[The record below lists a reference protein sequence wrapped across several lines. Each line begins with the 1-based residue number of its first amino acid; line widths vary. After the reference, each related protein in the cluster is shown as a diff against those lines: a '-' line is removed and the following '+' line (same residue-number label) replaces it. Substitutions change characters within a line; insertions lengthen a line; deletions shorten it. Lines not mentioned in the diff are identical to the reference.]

1 MQPVV
6 ASLLVGVVGCLWWR
20 FRGSGGAGRSSLTS
34 GQQTCR
40 ACPRTRAI
48 ATATASLPSTR
59 ENANFSPLQLWAVH
73 ASESAQRRASRR
85 LAIDVIAPAA
95 ARRAGGSR
103 LCGDED
109 PLKDLLELK
118 RICAQTGGGADDL
131 RNAVNA
137 MDQVSKK
144 LLDAIG
150 LVLSH
155 LSHMHLR
162 RPLRMAGLLAAF
174 VDSCCATTPRL

>member
-1 MQPVV
+1 MPVV
-6 ASLLVGVVGCLWWR
+6 AVPRQRRRGQELPH
-20 FRGSGGAGRSSLTS
+20 FRSADLPGLPAD
-34 GQQTCR
+34 
-40 ACPRTRAI
+40 ACHRYRYGL
-48 ATATASLPSTR
+48 SLPSTR

-118 RICAQTGGGADDL
+118 RLCAQTGGGADDL